1 MTQIDYIIELFK
13 FLEYEFIDERVHR
26 NSHNELWYHNG
37 NLIIGVNFKFETGEV
52 TTIGEKVYTSG
63 NFPHG
68 SNELPSF
75 RGIMSEYLKRI
86 PQDKLRDF
94 KLKILNEEL

>member
-13 FLEYEFIDERVHR
+13 FLEYKLIDERVHR
-26 NSHNELWYHNG
+26 NSHNELLYHNG
-37 NLIIGVNFKFETGEV
+37 NLIIDVNFKFETGEI
-52 TTIGEKVYTSG
+52 TTIGEKIYSG
-63 NFPHG
+63 H
-68 SNELPSF
+68 NELPLF
-75 RGIMSEYLKRI
+75 RGIMSAYLKRI